1 MDTQKTLKRNPHKS
15 PQKKTHKKIIRRGPQ
30 KKAYKIIKSYLIV
43 GVMTAQQNNIYG
55 ICIKNYFQ
63 TLLQMNNYLIS

>member
-1 MDTQKTLKRNPHKS
+1 MGPQKIHKRT
-15 PQKKTHKKIIRRGPQ
+15 QKKTIRRGPQ
-30 KKAYKIIKSYLIV
+30 KKAHKIIKSYLIV

-55 ICIKNYFQ
+55 IYIKNYFQ

>member
-1 MDTQKTLKRNPHKS
+1 MGL
-15 PQKKTHKKIIRRGPQ
+15 QKKTHKKAHKRSPQ
-30 KKAYKIIKSYLIV
+30 KKVKSYLIV

-63 TLLQMNNYLIS
+63 ILLQTNNYLIS

>member
-1 MDTQKTLKRNPHKS
+1 M
-15 PQKKTHKKIIRRGPQ
+15 GPQ
-30 KKAYKIIKSYLIV
+30 KKAHKIIKSYLIV

-55 ICIKNYFQ
+55 IYIKNYFQ

>member
-1 MDTQKTLKRNPHKS
+1 MDTQKTLK
-15 PQKKTHKKIIRRGPQ
+15 KTHKRGPQ
-30 KKAYKIIKSYLIV
+30 KKTQKKTQKKIKSYLIV

-55 ICIKNYFQ
+55 IYIKNYFQ

>member
-1 MDTQKTLKRNPHKS
+1 M
-15 PQKKTHKKIIRRGPQ
+15 
-30 KKAYKIIKSYLIV
+30 IKSYLIV
-43 GVMTAQQNNIYG
+43 DVMTAQQNNIYG

>member
-1 MDTQKTLKRNPHKS
+1 MDTQKTLKRSPHK
-15 PQKKTHKKIIRRGPQ
+15 KTIRRGPQ
-30 KKAYKIIKSYLIV
+30 KKTQKKTQKKIKSYLIV

-55 ICIKNYFQ
+55 IYIKNYFQ

>member
-1 MDTQKTLKRNPHKS
+1 MDTQKTLKRS
-15 PQKKTHKKIIRRGPQ
+15 PQKTHKKIHKKTHKRGPQ
-30 KKAYKIIKSYLIV
+30 KKTQKKIKSYLIV

-55 ICIKNYFQ
+55 IYIKNYFQ

>member
-1 MDTQKTLKRNPHKS
+1 MDTQKTLKRS
-15 PQKKTHKKIIRRGPQ
+15 PQKIHKKTHKRGPQ
-30 KKAYKIIKSYLIV
+30 KKTQKKTQKKIKSYLIV

-55 ICIKNYFQ
+55 IYIKNYFQ

>member
-1 MDTQKTLKRNPHKS
+1 MG

-43 GVMTAQQNNIYG
+43 GVMIAQQNNIYG
-55 ICIKNYFQ
+55 IYIKNYFQ

>member
-1 MDTQKTLKRNPHKS
+1 M
-15 PQKKTHKKIIRRGPQ
+15 GPQ
-30 KKAYKIIKSYLIV
+30 KKAHKKIKSYLIV

-55 ICIKNYFQ
+55 IYIKNYFQ